1 MTREAD
7 RNEGRQDFDESER
20 GDPRIE
26 SVAPKSSVPLFILGS
41 LLILCA
47 FRGLHLVAGL
57 VRPPDIDSL
66 RDVGFIQGL
75 LDGNWFADPAYTG
88 EWRYYPPLVHA
99 FGAWLAR
106 LLGAKDALA
115 FWVQA
120 GVWLNLLTPLTFFF
134 MAKRLL
140 GSSQAAAASATVYVL
155 FNGAVSRPWMTGG
168 YTPWPF
174 TPSISQALFFAS
186 VWIILK
192 IGIPGVTWKKLLS
205 AVTIGALIGLA
216 LLAHLIPA
224 VILTAIV
231 TSVAFGTGGFR
242 ARTLIW
248 LAVVAIAEL
257 ATAAPYLAP
266 ILINYPTGVVNRAV
280 IDWVDPLMSR
290 SAVPKII
297 LLNLPGIA
305 AFACLLLL
313 GRRMDP
319 PLNCPSLLALLSW
332 IAVCTVAITRYYV
345 CGLVGHGPARV
356 CQTFYLPVFYYHVY
370 LQNAWACLVGFVGWQ
385 AMRRIWERWSKFA
398 ACPMVAAGL
407 VGAVLVVG
415 GFASFHRPF
424 DIASRAAAL
433 SDGTSMDLEAYRWI
447 LANTVPQDL
456 FITNLTSDDYPNVTA
471 FSVMAAGRQLA
482 TVPKNFSNP
491 YVDWN
496 EKNDQ
501 RLRYLEAATD
511 PDRRGTALCNLGRG
525 HRWLLLPNDFKVI
538 QARAAPAFRTRYNT
552 VYRITASECP

>member
-1 MTREAD
+1 MSD
-7 RNEGRQDFDESER
+7 KMVIER
-20 GDPRIE
+20 HPAGWRIAAKM
-26 SVAPKSSVPLFILGS
+26 SGWPPWFILS
-41 LLILCA
+41 LLLILCA
-47 FRGLHLVAGL
+47 FRGLHLAAGL

-66 RDVGFIQGL
+66 RDVGFIQGF
-75 LDGNWFADPAYTG
+75 LDGNWFGDPAYTG

-99 FGAWLAR
+99 LGALLAR

-155 FNGAVSRPWMTGG
+155 FDGAVSRPWMTGG

-174 TPSISQALFFAS
+174 TPSISQALFFVS
-186 VWIILK
+186 VWVILK

-205 AVTIGALIGLA
+205 AVMIGALIGLA
-216 LLAHLIPA
+216 LLAHLVPA

-231 TSVAFGTGGFR
+231 TSVALGTGGFR
-242 ARTLIW
+242 ARTPIW
-248 LAVVAIAEL
+248 LAVVAVAEL

-266 ILINYPTGVVNRAV
+266 ILINYPTGVVNRANV
-280 IDWVDPLMSR
+280 DWVDPLMSLSR
-290 SAVPKII
+290 SAVAKII
-297 LLNLPGIA
+297 ILNLPGIA

-319 PLNCPSLLALLSW
+319 PLSRPSLLALLSW

-345 CGLVGHGPARV
+345 CGLVAHGPSGV
-356 CQTFYLPVFYYHVY
+356 CQTFYLPVFYYHLY
-370 LQNAWACLVGFVGWQ
+370 LQNAWACLIGFIGWQ
-385 AMRRIWERWSKFA
+385 VLRRTWERWGKFA
-398 ACPMVAAGL
+398 VCRTIAVAM
-407 VGAVLVVG
+407 VGALLAVG
-415 GFASFHRPF
+415 SLASFHRPF
-424 DIASRAAAL
+424 DIASRAFAL

-447 LANTVPQDL
+447 LANTVPKDL
-456 FITNLTSDDYPNVTA
+456 FITDLTSDDFPNVAA

-482 TVPKNFSNP
+482 TVPKNFSNSF
-491 YVDWN
+491 VDWN
-496 EKNDQ
+496 KKNNL
-501 RLRYLEAATD
+501 RLRYLKAASD
-511 PDRRGTALCNLGRG
+511 PDEPGTALCDLGHG
-525 HRWLLLPNDFKVI
+525 WLLLPNDLKVI
-538 QARAAPAFRTRYNT
+538 QARAEPAFRTRYNT

>member
-1 MTREAD
+1 MS
-7 RNEGRQDFDESER
+7 GW
-20 GDPRIE
+20 P
-26 SVAPKSSVPLFILGS
+26 PWFILS
-41 LLILCA
+41 LLLILCA

-66 RDVGFIQGL
+66 RDVGFIQGF
-75 LDGNWFADPAYTG
+75 LDGNWFGDPAYTG

-120 GVWLNLLTPLTFFF
+120 GVWLNLLTPLTFFL

-140 GSSQAAAASATVYVL
+140 GSSQAAAAAATVYVL

-192 IGIPGVTWKKLLS
+192 RGIPGVTWKKLLS
-205 AVTIGALIGLA
+205 AVMIGALIGLA
-216 LLAHLIPA
+216 VLAHLIPA

-242 ARTLIW
+242 VRTLIW
-248 LAVVAIAEL
+248 LAVVAVAEL

-266 ILINYPTGVVNRAV
+266 ILINYPTGVVNRANV
-280 IDWVDPLMSR
+280 DWVDSLMFLSR
-290 SAVPKII
+290 SAVAKII

-319 PLNCPSLLALLSW
+319 PLNRASLLALLSW
-332 IAVCTVAITRYYV
+332 IAVCAVAITRYYV
-345 CGLVGHGPARV
+345 CGLVEHGPPGV
-356 CQTFYLPVFYYHVY
+356 CQTFYLPVFYYHFY
-370 LQNAWACLVGFVGWQ
+370 LQDAWACLMGYILWQ
-385 AMRRIWERWSKFA
+385 AMCRIRKSWSRFA
-398 ACPMVAAGL
+398 AYPTISTAL
-407 VGAVLVVG
+407 VGALLVVG
-415 GFASFHRPF
+415 GLASFHRPY
-424 DIASRAAAL
+424 DLGARAEAL
-433 SDGTSMDLEAYRWI
+433 RDGTSFDLEAYRWI
-447 LANTVPQDL
+447 LANTVSNDL
-456 FITNLTSDDYPNVTA
+456 FITDLISDDVNVAA
-471 FSVMAAGRQLA
+471 FSVIAAGRQLA
-482 TVPKNFSNP
+482 TVPIHFSNP
-491 YVDWN
+491 FVDWN
-496 EKNDQ
+496 KKNDL
-501 RLRYLEAATD
+501 RLRYLEAASD
-511 PDRRGTALCNLGRG
+511 PDRPGTALCDLGGG
-525 HRWLLLPNDFKVI
+525 HGWLLLPNDFKVI
-538 QARAAPAFRTRYNT
+538 QARAEPAFRTRYNT
-552 VYRITASECP
+552 VYRVIGSDCP

>member
-1 MTREAD
+1 VAKISKM
-7 RNEGRQDFDESER
+7 SSWV
-20 GDPRIE
+20 PR
-26 SVAPKSSVPLFILGS
+26 FILGL

-57 VRPPDIDSL
+57 IRPPDVDNL
-66 RDVGFIQGL
+66 RDVGFIQGF
-75 LDGNWFADPAYTG
+75 LDGNWFGDPAYTG

-99 FGAWLAR
+99 FGALLAR

-192 IGIPGVTWKKLLS
+192 RGIPGVTWKQLLS
-205 AVTIGALIGLA
+205 AMMIGALIGLV

-248 LAVVAIAEL
+248 LAVVAVAEL

-266 ILINYPTGVVNRAV
+266 ILINYPIGVVNRN
-280 IDWVDPLMSR
+280 IDWVDPLMAYSR
-290 SAVPKII
+290 KKTL

-313 GRRMDP
+313 GRWMDP
-319 PLNCPSLLALLSW
+319 PLNRASLLALLSW

-345 CGLVGHGPARV
+345 CGKFGTGAPGV
-356 CQTFYLPVFYYHVY
+356 CQTFYLPVFYYHLY
-370 LQNAWACLVGFVGWQ
+370 LQDAWACLIGYILWQ
-385 AMRRIWERWSKFA
+385 AMRRIWDRWSKFA
-398 ACPMVAAGL
+398 AFRTITVAL
-407 VGAVLVVG
+407 VGALLAVG
-415 GFASFHRPF
+415 GLASWHRGF
-424 DIASRAAAL
+424 DIENRAAAL
-433 SDGTSMDLEAYRWI
+433 TDGTSIDLEAYRWI
-447 LANTVPQDL
+447 LANTVPNDL
-456 FITNLTSDDYPNVTA
+456 FVTDLRPVTAA

-482 TVPKNFSNP
+482 TAPILFSNP
-491 YVDWN
+491 FVDWN
-496 EKNDQ
+496 KKNDL
-501 RLRYLEAATD
+501 RLRYLEAASD
-511 PDRRGTALCNLGRG
+511 PDQPGTALCDLGRG
-525 HRWLLLPNDFKVI
+525 HGWLLLPNDFKVI
-538 QARAAPAFRTRYNT
+538 PARVEPAFRTRYNT
-552 VYRITASECP
+552 IYRITGSDCP